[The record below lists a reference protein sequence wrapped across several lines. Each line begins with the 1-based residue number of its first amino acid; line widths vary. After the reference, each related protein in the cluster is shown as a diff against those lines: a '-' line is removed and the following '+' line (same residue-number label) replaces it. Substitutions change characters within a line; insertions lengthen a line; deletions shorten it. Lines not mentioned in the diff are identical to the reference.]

1 MIGTQSNPVQHAE
14 PAKIAEA
21 LLHTHF
27 RTPEKRPGLWTYQGA
42 YYVWN
47 ADKWMIRDAD
57 WLRDTCWVLLEDLY
71 VSRSVNGQVV
81 AARYGVDSAKVSNVM
96 EAITAKTRIPYTKIP
111 CFLGRSEDIDTECT
125 ISFENQLVC
134 VEGGNVVTLDRD

>member
-57 WLRDTCWVLLEDLY
+57 WLRDTCWVLLEDMY

-96 EAITAKTRIPYTKIP
+96 ERLLPRPVSPTPRFLVSWGVARILTPSALLVSKTNW
-111 CFLGRSEDIDTECT
+111 F
-125 ISFENQLVC
+125 V
-134 VEGGNVVTLDRD
+134 